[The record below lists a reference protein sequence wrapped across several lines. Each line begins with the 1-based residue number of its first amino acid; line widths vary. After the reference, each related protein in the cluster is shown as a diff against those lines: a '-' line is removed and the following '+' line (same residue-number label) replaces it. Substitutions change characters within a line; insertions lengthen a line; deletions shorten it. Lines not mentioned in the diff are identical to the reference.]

1 MIYFDNRQ
9 DLIKIDEEIENIVEK
24 SIEAALK
31 EIEFTDDYEVSV
43 SFVGDEE
50 IHELNR
56 DYREVDRTT
65 DVLSFP
71 MDDEFT
77 NMLGDIVININKVIE
92 QAKEYGHSEKREI
105 SYLTVHS
112 SLHLMGFDHEEE
124 EDKKEMRAVEDRV
137 MEKLEIS
144 R

>member
-9 DLIKIDEEIENIVEK
+9 DLIKIDEEIEKIVEK

-56 DYREVDRTT
+56 DYRGVDRTT

-112 SLHLMGFDHEEE
+112 TLHLMGFDHEEE
-124 EDKKEMRAVEDRV
+124 EDKIEMRAVEDRV

>member
-1 MIYFDNRQ
+1 MI
-9 DLIKIDEEIENIVEK
+9 
-24 SIEAALK
+24 
-31 EIEFTDDYEVSV
+31 
-43 SFVGDEE
+43 
-50 IHELNR
+50 
-56 DYREVDRTT
+56 DRTT

-112 SLHLMGFDHEEE
+112 TLHLMGYDHEEE
-124 EDKKEMRAVEDRV
+124 LDKKEMREVEKRV
-137 MEKLEIS
+137 MERLEIS

>member
-43 SFVGDEE
+43 SFVGDDE

-56 DYREVDRTT
+56 DYRGVDRTT

-112 SLHLMGFDHEEE
+112 CLHLMGFDHEEE

>member
-43 SFVGDEE
+43 SFVGDNE

-56 DYREVDRTT
+56 DYRGVDRTT

-112 SLHLMGFDHEEE
+112 TLHLMGFDHEEE
-124 EDKKEMRAVEDRV
+124 EDKKDMRAVEDRV

>member
-43 SFVGDEE
+43 SFVGDDE

-56 DYREVDRTT
+56 DYRGVDRTT

>member
-9 DLIKIDEEIENIVEK
+9 DLIKIDEEIEKIVEK
-24 SIEAALK
+24 SIEAALE

-56 DYREVDRTT
+56 DYRGVDRTT

-112 SLHLMGFDHEEE
+112 TLHLMGFDHEEE

>member
-9 DLIKIDEEIENIVEK
+9 DLIEIDRSIEEIVEISVK
-24 SIEAALK
+24 AALD
-31 EIEFTDDYEVSV
+31 EIDYKDDYEVSV
-43 SFVGDEE
+43 SFVGDDE

-56 DYREVDRTT
+56 DYRGVDRTT

-112 SLHLMGFDHEEE
+112 TLHLMGYDHEEE
-124 EDKKEMRAVEDRV
+124 LDKKEMREVEKRV
-137 MEKLEIS
+137 MERLEIS

>member
-43 SFVGDEE
+43 SFVGDNE

-56 DYREVDRTT
+56 DYRGVDRTT

-137 MEKLEIS
+137 MENLEIS

>member
-31 EIEFTDDYEVSV
+31 EIEFTEDYEVSV
-43 SFVGDEE
+43 SFVGDDE

-56 DYREVDRTT
+56 DYRGVDRTT

-112 SLHLMGFDHEEE
+112 TLHLMGFDHEEE

>member
-56 DYREVDRTT
+56 DYRGVDRTT

-112 SLHLMGFDHEEE
+112 TLHLMGLDHEEE

-137 MEKLEIS
+137 MGKLEIS

>member
-9 DLIKIDEEIENIVEK
+9 DLIKIDEEIEKIVEK
-24 SIEAALK
+24 SIEAALE
-31 EIEFTDDYEVSV
+31 EIEFIDDYEVSV

-56 DYREVDRTT
+56 DYRGVDRTT

-112 SLHLMGFDHEEE
+112 TLHLMGFDHEEE

-137 MEKLEIS
+137 MENLEIS

>member
-9 DLIKIDEEIENIVEK
+9 DLIKIDEEIEKIVEK
-24 SIEAALK
+24 SIEAALE

-56 DYREVDRTT
+56 DYRGVDRTT

-137 MEKLEIS
+137 MENLEIS

>member
-31 EIEFTDDYEVSV
+31 EIEFTDDFEVSV

-56 DYREVDRTT
+56 DYRGVDRTT

-112 SLHLMGFDHEEE
+112 TLHLMGFDHEEE

>member
-9 DLIKIDEEIENIVEK
+9 DLIKIDEEIEKIVEK

-56 DYREVDRTT
+56 DYRGVDRTT

-112 SLHLMGFDHEEE
+112 TLHLMGFDHEEE
-124 EDKKEMRAVEDRV
+124 EDKKEMRSVEDRV

>member
-31 EIEFTDDYEVSV
+31 EIEFTDDYEVSI

-56 DYREVDRTT
+56 DYRGVDRTT

-92 QAKEYGHSEKREI
+92 QANEYGHSEKREI

>member
-31 EIEFTDDYEVSV
+31 EIEFTEDYEVSV
-43 SFVGDEE
+43 SFVGDDE

-56 DYREVDRTT
+56 DYRGVDRTT

>member
-9 DLIKIDEEIENIVEK
+9 DLIEIDEEIENIVEK

-43 SFVGDEE
+43 SFVGDDE

-56 DYREVDRTT
+56 DYRGVDRTT

>member
-9 DLIKIDEEIENIVEK
+9 DLIKIDEEIEKIVEK

-56 DYREVDRTT
+56 DYRGVDRTT

-112 SLHLMGFDHEEE
+112 TLHLMGFDHEEE
-124 EDKKEMRAVEDRV
+124 EDKKDMRAVEDRV
-137 MEKLEIS
+137 MENLEIS

>member
-31 EIEFTDDYEVSV
+31 EIEFTEDYEVSV

-56 DYREVDRTT
+56 DYRGVDRTT

-92 QAKEYGHSEKREI
+92 QAKEYGHSEEREI

-112 SLHLMGFDHEEE
+112 TLHLMGFDHEEE

>member
-56 DYREVDRTT
+56 DYRGVDRTT

-112 SLHLMGFDHEEE
+112 TLHLMGFDHEEE

-137 MEKLEIS
+137 MENLEIS

>member
-9 DLIKIDEEIENIVEK
+9 DLIKIDEEIEKIVEK

-31 EIEFTDDYEVSV
+31 EIEFTEDYEVSV

-56 DYREVDRTT
+56 DYRGVDRTT

-77 NMLGDIVININKVIE
+77 NMLGDIVININKVID

-112 SLHLMGFDHEEE
+112 TLHLMGFDHEEE

>member
-9 DLIKIDEEIENIVEK
+9 DLIKIDEEIEKIVEK
-24 SIEAALK
+24 SIEAALE

-56 DYREVDRTT
+56 DYRGVDRTT

-112 SLHLMGFDHEEE
+112 TLHLMGFDHEEE
-124 EDKKEMRAVEDRV
+124 EDKKDMRAVEDRV
-137 MEKLEIS
+137 MENLEIS

>member
-9 DLIKIDEEIENIVEK
+9 DLIKIDEEIEKIVEK

-56 DYREVDRTT
+56 DYRGVDRTT

-112 SLHLMGFDHEEE
+112 TLHLMGFDHEEE

>member
-9 DLIKIDEEIENIVEK
+9 DLIEIDEEIEKIVEK

-31 EIEFTDDYEVSV
+31 EIDFTEDYEVSV

-56 DYREVDRTT
+56 DYRGVDRTT

-112 SLHLMGFDHEEE
+112 TLHLMGFDHEEE

>member
-9 DLIKIDEEIENIVEK
+9 DLIKIDEEIEKIVEK

-31 EIEFTDDYEVSV
+31 EIDFTDDYEVSV

-56 DYREVDRTT
+56 DYRGVDRTT

-112 SLHLMGFDHEEE
+112 TLHLMGFDHEEE

-137 MEKLEIS
+137 MEKLKIS

>member
-9 DLIKIDEEIENIVEK
+9 DLIKIDEEIEKIVEK

-56 DYREVDRTT
+56 DYRGVDRTT

-71 MDDEFT
+71 MDDEFI

-112 SLHLMGFDHEEE
+112 TLHLMGFDHEEE

>member
-56 DYREVDRTT
+56 DYRGVDRTT

-77 NMLGDIVININKVIE
+77 NMLGDIVININKVID

-112 SLHLMGFDHEEE
+112 TLHLMGFDHEEE

>member
-9 DLIKIDEEIENIVEK
+9 DLIEIDEEIEKIVEK

-31 EIEFTDDYEVSV
+31 EIDFTDEYEVSV

-56 DYREVDRTT
+56 DYRGVDRTT

-112 SLHLMGFDHEEE
+112 TLHLMGFDHEEE

>member
-56 DYREVDRTT
+56 DYRGVDRTT

-112 SLHLMGFDHEEE
+112 TLHLMGFDHEEE

>member
-9 DLIKIDEEIENIVEK
+9 DLIKIDEEIEKIVEK

-31 EIEFTDDYEVSV
+31 EIDFTDDYEVSV

-56 DYREVDRTT
+56 DYRGVDRTT

-112 SLHLMGFDHEEE
+112 TLHLMGFDHEEE

>member
-9 DLIKIDEEIENIVEK
+9 DLIEIDSSIEEIVEISVK
-24 SIEAALK
+24 AALD
-31 EIEFTDDYEVSV
+31 EIDYKDHYEVSV

-56 DYREVDRTT
+56 DYRGVDRTT

-112 SLHLMGFDHEEE
+112 TLHLMGYDHEEE
-124 EDKKEMRAVEDRV
+124 LDKKEMREVEKRV
-137 MEKLEIS
+137 MERLEIS

>member
-43 SFVGDEE
+43 SFVGDNE

-56 DYREVDRTT
+56 DYRGVDRTT

-105 SYLTVHS
+105 TYLTVHS
-112 SLHLMGFDHEEE
+112 TLHLMGFDHEEE

>member
-9 DLIKIDEEIENIVEK
+9 DLIKIDEEIEKIVEK

-43 SFVGDEE
+43 SFVGDNE

-56 DYREVDRTT
+56 DYRGVDRTT

-112 SLHLMGFDHEEE
+112 TLHLMGFDHEEE
-124 EDKKEMRAVEDRV
+124 EDKKDMRAVEDRV

>member
-9 DLIKIDEEIENIVEK
+9 DLIKIDEEIEKIVEK

-56 DYREVDRTT
+56 DYRGVDRTT

-92 QAKEYGHSEKREI
+92 QAKEYGHTEKREI

-112 SLHLMGFDHEEE
+112 TLHLMGFDHEEE

-137 MEKLEIS
+137 MENLEIS

>member
-9 DLIKIDEEIENIVEK
+9 DLIKIDEEIEKIVEK

-56 DYREVDRTT
+56 DYRGVDRTT

>member
-56 DYREVDRTT
+56 DYRGVDRTT

-77 NMLGDIVININKVIE
+77 NMLGDIVININKVID

>member
-9 DLIKIDEEIENIVEK
+9 DLIKIDEEIEKIVEK

-56 DYREVDRTT
+56 DYRGVDRTT

-77 NMLGDIVININKVIE
+77 NMLGDIVININKVID

-112 SLHLMGFDHEEE
+112 TLHLMGFDHEEE

-137 MEKLEIS
+137 MENLEIS

>member
-9 DLIKIDEEIENIVEK
+9 DLIKIDEEIEKIVEK

-31 EIEFTDDYEVSV
+31 EIDFTDDYEVSV

-56 DYREVDRTT
+56 DYRGVDRTT

-112 SLHLMGFDHEEE
+112 TLHLMGFDHEEE

-137 MEKLEIS
+137 MENLEIS

>member
-9 DLIKIDEEIENIVEK
+9 DLIKIDEEIEKIVEK

-31 EIEFTDDYEVSV
+31 EIDFTEDYEVSV

-56 DYREVDRTT
+56 DYRGVDRTT

-112 SLHLMGFDHEEE
+112 TLHLMGFDHEEE
-124 EDKKEMRAVEDRV
+124 EDKKEMRAVEYRV